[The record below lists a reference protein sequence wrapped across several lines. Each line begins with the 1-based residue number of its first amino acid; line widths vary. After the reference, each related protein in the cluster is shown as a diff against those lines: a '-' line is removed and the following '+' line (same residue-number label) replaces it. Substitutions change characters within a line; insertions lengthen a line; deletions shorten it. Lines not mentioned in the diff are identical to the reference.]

1 MTGPGY
7 PVNKITR
14 TRIVEWKPDLTE
26 AKKRPST
33 VRHNYFL
40 LRQVLQH
47 AVDEGWVGVKH
58 AAHVRL
64 PSDHGK
70 PGVVDDLAQFL
81 TLSRF
86 SR

>member
-1 MTGPGY
+1 
-7 PVNKITR
+7 
-14 TRIVEWKPDLTE
+14 
-26 AKKRPST
+26 